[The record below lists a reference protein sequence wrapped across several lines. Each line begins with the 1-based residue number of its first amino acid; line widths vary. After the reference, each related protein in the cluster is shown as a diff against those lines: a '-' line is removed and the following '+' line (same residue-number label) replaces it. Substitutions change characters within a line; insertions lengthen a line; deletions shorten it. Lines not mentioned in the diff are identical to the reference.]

1 MPSAVSPSLAWAHPL
16 VQEWFTTRFSTPTEP
31 QEQGWPHI
39 LAGHTTLI
47 SAPTGSGKTLA
58 AFLACI
64 DRLVCK
70 ALAGELRDRT
80 EVLYVSPLKALGN
93 DIQKN
98 LEIPLG
104 DILQMAGDRGL
115 LMPEIRTAV
124 RTGDTLMKDRRLMLK
139 RPPHILVTTPES
151 LYILLTAEKS
161 RAILRDVETVI
172 VDEIHAV
179 ADDKR
184 GVHLALSLERL
195 EALAHRPPVRI
206 GLSATQKPIEEVA
219 HFLTGNGRASPVIVN
234 VGHKRT
240 LDLGVEVPS
249 SELGPVAS
257 NEMWDEI
264 YERIVQLVN
273 AHRSTLVFVN
283 TRRLAERIA
292 HQLGERL
299 GEKNVAAHHGSLS
312 RKLRLEAERKL
323 KEGQVKVLVA
333 TASLELGIDVGTVD
347 LVCHISSPRSIA
359 VALQRVGRSGH
370 WRGAVPKGRFF
381 VTTRDDLAECAVLVR
396 AIRRGELDRLIFP
409 EASLDVLAQQIV
421 ACCAAAGSA
430 ATANQ
435 SGDRTG
441 VSTGV
446 NTNDG
451 WDEDE
456 LFALV
461 KRAYPYRNLSRETF
475 AEVLTM
481 LSEGIASQRGRYG
494 AYLHHDRINRKLRA
508 RRGARLAAITS
519 GGAIPDNALFSVVA
533 EPDGAN
539 VGTVDE
545 DFAVESMA
553 GDVMLLGNTSWRIR
567 RVEARTSRMLV
578 EDAHGAPPSVP
589 FWRGEAPARTAELS
603 LQLGELRKEI
613 SDRLPGVAPVE
624 GWRNFPVVGE
634 TVSWLRA
641 ECGLDL
647 AGAEQLIQYTLEGRA
662 VLGDVPTQATII
674 AERFFDEGG
683 GMQLIIH
690 APFGGRINKAWGL
703 ALRKRFC
710 RGFNFE
716 LQAAATDNGLN
727 IALAEQHSFPLADV
741 FQFLHSETMS
751 PILEQAALASP
762 IFQTRW
768 RWDATRA
775 LALLR
780 FQGGKKVPPQ
790 IQRMRS
796 DDLLASVF
804 PDVAACQENITGDI
818 QIPDHPLVHEV
829 MKDVLTEALDIEG
842 LADVLRGIEQ
852 GRIRCLAV
860 DTPVPSQFSHEILNA
875 NPYAYLDDA
884 PLEERRARA
893 VEMRRVL
900 PASVLEEVGALDP
913 AAIAQ
918 VQQEAWPDVR
928 DADELHD
935 VLHTLVLVPEKK
947 SSQFPVLSSQENQPQ
962 FTSSWKGFFD
972 RLRLENRA
980 VIAEAAGKQ
989 YWVAAERVEW
999 FQAMHRVVTGLCPV
1013 PAGQSTAT
1021 IQAAGFDDALLTA
1034 VQGWIAHLGP
1044 TTASEIGEL
1053 LGLPAT
1059 EIEKALLRIEAS
1071 GAILRGKFRSAD
1083 SHKADSHKDDSR
1095 PAASAASEP
1104 EIEWCERRLLA
1115 RIHRLTVATLRKQIA
1130 PVTASQFMNW
1140 LLRWQHVAPG
1150 TQVRGEHG
1158 TLEVIRQ
1165 LQGFEIPASAWER
1178 FVLARRITDYDP
1190 AHLDQLCLAGA
1201 VGWGRLSP
1209 HPATLEATGNNLSGQ
1224 ENRRR
1229 VIPTRVAPIAFFV
1242 REDADWLRPHHPGA
1256 ADSATS
1262 YLSPVAQALLEL
1274 LKQRGALFF
1283 PDMVRA
1289 TGRLKAEVETGL
1301 WELVAAGLV
1310 TADGFEN
1317 LRALVT
1323 PKSTSGSGIGKVRR
1337 PRHAPG
1343 RWSLLHASL
1352 LHASLLHASLLH
1364 TGGADRD
1371 RSVESCCWMLLR
1383 RYGVVFRDLLV
1394 RETNLPRWREL
1405 QIGYRRLEDRGE
1417 VRGGRFVDGFLGE
1430 QFALPVAV
1438 ESLRAQR
1445 KQAMNGSGERVVIA
1459 AADPLNLVGIIVPGE
1474 RIPAISGR
1482 SVTFRDGVWDAEGPL
1497 LASGY

>member
-1 MPSAVSPSLAWAHPL
+1 
-16 VQEWFTTRFSTPTEP
+16 
-31 QEQGWPHI
+31 
-39 LAGHTTLI
+39 
-47 SAPTGSGKTLA
+47 
-58 AFLACI
+58 
-64 DRLVCK
+64 
-70 ALAGELRDRT
+70 
-80 EVLYVSPLKALGN
+80 
-93 DIQKN
+93 
-98 LEIPLG
+98 
-104 DILQMAGDRGL
+104 
-115 LMPEIRTAV
+115 
-124 RTGDTLMKDRRLMLK
+124 
-139 RPPHILVTTPES
+139 
-151 LYILLTAEKS
+151 
-161 RAILRDVETVI
+161 
-172 VDEIHAV
+172 
-179 ADDKR
+179 
-184 GVHLALSLERL
+184 
-195 EALAHRPPVRI
+195 
-206 GLSATQKPIEEVA
+206 
-219 HFLTGNGRASPVIVN
+219 
-234 VGHKRT
+234 
-240 LDLGVEVPS
+240 
-249 SELGPVAS
+249 
-257 NEMWDEI
+257 
-264 YERIVQLVN
+264 VN

-283 TRRLAERIA
+283 TRRLAERIS

-299 GEKNVAAHHGSLS
+299 GEENVAAHHGSLS

-323 KEGQVKVLVA
+323 KEGQIKVLVA

-347 LVCHISSPRSIA
+347 LVCQISSPRSIA

-396 AIRRGELDRLIFP
+396 AIRLGELDRLIFP

-421 ACCAAAGSA
+421 ACCAASGSA
-430 ATANQ
+430 ATANK
-435 SGDRTG
+435 SGDQ
-441 VSTGV
+441 S
-446 NTNDG
+446 NDG

-461 KRAYPYRNLSRETF
+461 KRAYPYRNLTRKTF
-475 AEVLTM
+475 DEVLVM

-519 GGAIPDNALFSVVA
+519 GGAIPDNALFTVVV
-533 EPDGAN
+533 EPDGGI

-553 GDVMLLGNTSWRIR
+553 GEVMLLGNTSWRIR
-567 RVEARTSRMLV
+567 RIEGKSSRIIV
-578 EDAHGAPPSVP
+578 EDAHGAPPGIP

-603 LQLGELRKEI
+603 AQLGELRKEI
-613 SDRLPGVAPVE
+613 SDRLPGVVPVE
-624 GWRNFPVVGE
+624 GWRNLPVVGE
-634 TVSWLRA
+634 AVSWLRE

-647 AGAEQLIQYTLEGRA
+647 SGAEQLIQYVLEGRA
-662 VLGDVPTQATII
+662 VLGDVPTQTTII

-741 FQFLHSETMS
+741 FQFLHSETMP

-762 IFQTRW
+762 IFPTRW

-804 PDVAACQENITGDI
+804 PDVAACQENIEGDI
-818 QIPDHPLVHEV
+818 KIPDHPLVREV
-829 MKDVLTEALDIEG
+829 MKDVLTEALDVDG
-842 LADVLRGIEQ
+842 LAEVLRGIEQ

-900 PASVLEEVGALDP
+900 PASVLEEIGALDP

-928 DADELHD
+928 DADELQD
-935 VLHTLVLVPEKK
+935 VLHTLVMAPEN
-947 SSQFPVLSSQENQPQ
+947 SSQFSVVSSQQAKPQ
-962 FTSSWKGFFD
+962 TTAHWGEFFD
-972 RLRLENRA
+972 RLQRENRA
-980 VIAEAAGKQ
+980 IVAEVAGRH

-999 FQAMHRVVTGLCPV
+999 FQAMHRVERGMS
-1013 PAGQSTAT
+1013 PAITQNGN
-1021 IQAAGFDDALLTA
+1021 AASRVSADDAVLTA
-1034 VQGWIAHLGP
+1034 VQGWMAHLGP
-1044 TTASEIGEL
+1044 ATASEIGEL
-1053 LGLPAT
+1053 LGLAAS
-1059 EIEKALLRIEAS
+1059 EIEKALLRMEAS
-1071 GAILRGKFRSAD
+1071 GAILRGRFRPI
-1083 SHKADSHKDDSR
+1083 DSR
-1095 PAASAASEP
+1095 SHPSPLQEP
-1104 EIEWCERRLLA
+1104 ETEWCERRLLA

-1130 PVTASQFMNW
+1130 PVTASQFMIW
-1140 LLRWQHVAPG
+1140 LLRWQHLAPG

-1165 LQGFEIPASAWER
+1165 LQGFEIPASSWER
-1178 FVLARRITDYDP
+1178 FVLARRVSDYDP
-1190 AHLDQLCLAGA
+1190 AHLDQLCLSGA

-1209 HPATLEATGNNLSGQ
+1209 HPATLETTGTD
-1224 ENRRR
+1224 ENGRETRRR

-1256 ADSATS
+1256 EDSSTS
-1262 YLSPVAQALLEL
+1262 FLSPVAQALLEL
-1274 LKQRGALFF
+1274 MKQRGALFF

-1323 PKSTSGSGIGKVRR
+1323 PKNASGNGIGKVRR

-1343 RWSLLHASL
+1343 RWSLLH
-1352 LHASLLHASLLH
+1352 
-1364 TGGADRD
+1364 TEGADRD

-1430 QFALPVAV
+1430 QFALPEAV
-1438 ESLRAQR
+1438 ESLRANR
-1445 KQAMNGSGERVVIA
+1445 KLPQNANPERIVIA
-1459 AADPLNLVGIIVPGE
+1459 AADPLNLVGIIVPGD
-1474 RIPAISGR
+1474 RIPAISGK
-1482 SVTFRDGVWDAEGPL
+1482 SVTFRDGVWDAEDALATAGPR
-1497 LASGY
+1497 ASNF